1 MLGATANHCRAIVF
15 AWFKKSPEAVNAS
28 GLFLG
33 MAAY

>member
-1 MLGATANHCRAIVF
+1 MIDVLTEGQMREIRYLE
-15 AWFKKSPEAVNAS
+15 KSPEAVNAS